1 MELLVNTVAHSIFYA
16 AISLIGAL
24 AIGQLVPGIK
34 VFTLRKYATLKS
46 KVKAFAK
53 CHPSAAIVLV
63 GLALWFSYGPVVHLF
78 TGDGPD
84 GPALMDV
91 GVFQTLLLAGVRAV
105 ALYCFARLLLFR
117 YMAVIAKFLFGF
129 GFQWA
134 FKHLSA
140 WQKVIAALW
149 ALSLFVFL
157 VTQLTR

>member
-1 MELLVNTVAHSIFYA
+1 MELLITTVAHSIFYA
-16 AISLIGAL
+16 ALSLIGAL
-24 AIGQLVPGIK
+24 VVGQLVPSVK
-34 VFTLRKYATLKS
+34 AYTFRKYLVLKS
-46 KVKAFAK
+46 KAKHFAK

-63 GLALWFSYGPVVHLF
+63 GLALWFLYGPVVHLF

-134 FKHLSA
+134 FKHLNA
-140 WQKVIAALW
+140 WQKVLASLW